1 MISSSFYL
9 SLRSMRNRML
19 SSSLTLLSIALSVAL
34 LLGVQRVREG
44 ARESFENTISDT
56 DLILGARSGPV
67 QLLLFSVFHIGNATQ
82 NISWESYQKWK
93 NHPEVKWA
101 IPISLG
107 DSHKGYRVVGTD
119 ENFFSNYK
127 FGRKNQLSYAHGS
140 QFSDLFHVV
149 LGAEVA
155 DELSYR
161 LGDKLVLSHG
171 ISDVSFQDHEDKPF
185 TVSGILQKT
194 GTPVDRSLFI
204 SLEGLSAM
212 HADWESGAPPLP
224 GQELSAEQVR
234 NMDLTPSDVTAML
247 VGLKSKMG
255 IFKLQRAINDDKE
268 EALLAILPGV
278 TFRELWA
285 TLGVAE
291 AALLVVAFFVVIAGV
306 LGMASSILTTLN
318 ERRREIAII
327 RSLGAKPADIFML
340 LLSESVFLGFGGC
353 LLGIILIYTA
363 LWFSQPFVE
372 TYFGL
377 FIPIKALGLLDLY
390 LILSVFLLS
399 VFTGIFPALK
409 AYRQSLVDGLTI
421 KL

>member
-9 SLRSMRNRML
+9 SFRSMRNRML

-44 ARESFENTISDT
+44 ARESFENTIADT
-56 DLILGARSGPV
+56 DIIVGARSGPV
-67 QLLLFSVFHIGNATQ
+67 QLLLYSVFHIGNATQ

-93 NHPEVKWA
+93 EHPEVSWV

-107 DSHKGYRVVGTD
+107 DSHRGYRVVGTD
-119 ENFFSNYK
+119 ERFFSHYK
-127 FGRKNQLSYAHGS
+127 FGQKKPLTFSEGNA
-140 QFSDLFHVV
+140 FSDLFHVT

-155 DELSYR
+155 NELGYT

-171 ISDVSFQDHEDKPF
+171 ISDVSFQDHDDKPF
-185 TVSGILQKT
+185 LVSGILNKT

-224 GQELSAEQVR
+224 GNEVSAEKAR
-234 NMDLTPSDVTAML
+234 TMDLTPNDVTAML

-255 IFKLQRAINDDKE
+255 IFQLQRAINDDKE

-278 TFRELWA
+278 TFRELWE

-291 AALLVVAFFVVIAGV
+291 SALLVIAFFVVIAGV
-306 LGMASSILTTLN
+306 LGMASSILTALN

-353 LLGIILIYTA
+353 ILGILFIYA
-363 LWFSQPFVE
+363 GLWLSQPLVE
-372 TYFGL
+372 SYFGL
-377 FIPIKALGLLDLY
+377 FIPIKALGLFDFY

-399 VFTGIFPALK
+399 VFTGVFPALK

>member
-1 MISSSFYL
+1 
-9 SLRSMRNRML
+9 MRNRAL
-19 SSSLTLLSIALSVAL
+19 SSSLTLVSIALSVAL

-56 DLILGARSGPV
+56 DLIVGARSGPV
-67 QLLLFSVFHIGNATQ
+67 QLLLYSVFHIGNATQ

-93 NHPEVKWA
+93 GHPEVSWV

-119 ENFFSNYK
+119 ERFFSNYK
-127 FGRKNQLSYAHGS
+127 FGRKKQLSFAKGKT
-140 QFSDLFHVV
+140 FSDLFHVA

-155 DELSYR
+155 DKLGYD

-185 TVSGILQKT
+185 IVSGVLEKT

-212 HADWESGAPPLP
+212 HADWESGAPPMP

-278 TFRELWA
+278 TFRELWE

-291 AALLVVAFFVVIAGV
+291 SALLIIAFFVVIAGV

-327 RSLGAKPADIFML
+327 RSLGAKPKDIFML

-353 LLGIILIYTA
+353 LLGIFLIYGA
-363 LWFSQPFVE
+363 LWLSQPLVE
-372 TYFGL
+372 SYFGL
-377 FIPIKALGLLDLY
+377 FIPIKALGLFDLY

-399 VFTGIFPALK
+399 VITGILPAMK
-409 AYRQSLVDGLTI
+409 AYRLSLVDGLTI